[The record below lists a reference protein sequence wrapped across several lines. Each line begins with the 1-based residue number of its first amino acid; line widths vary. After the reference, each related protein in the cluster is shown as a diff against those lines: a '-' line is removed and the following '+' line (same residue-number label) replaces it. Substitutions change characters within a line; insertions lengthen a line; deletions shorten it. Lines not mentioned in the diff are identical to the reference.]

1 MSEAAAL
8 RTEGRLIG
16 WKRIAAYLGC
26 SERTARRWEAEE
38 ALPVHRQ
45 MHEAKSTVFALPEEL
60 DGWIA
65 SRAPGGGEKAETVT
79 ASGWQRPAAPAL
91 AVFAV
96 ALALAFFVLRTPGAP
111 VKEAPLTE
119 DRIALDLYER
129 GVALWRQRGAEPN
142 ARAVRML
149 TEVVERDP
157 QFAEGWS
164 ALASAW
170 ATYPTYS
177 TDVSPSEGMDRAMM
191 AAERALSLDPT
202 LAEPRTLMVN
212 IAQRQ
217 GDWIRSEE
225 IFREALE
232 ADPENATILIWF
244 AGHYRE
250 LGMFK
255 EAFRLS
261 EEARRLDPNA
271 PPVLTEIAMNTLQ
284 AGDIEE
290 GERLIDYILEDLGLE
305 TPIAWMGKFFAL
317 IERGDWEAAKAWVAR
332 TPFPNSEE
340 AMMVFVDAERVGT
353 EEASAQAVP
362 VMREAYDE
370 GMPAW
375 IAYFMLDR
383 LGEWEAALDVA
394 EAETDGG
401 VFETS
406 VIFFDPFRPDARQ
419 TERFADII
427 ESQGFIRYWREA
439 GPPTFCKAEAE
450 TPVCQRIGG

>member
-45 MHEAKSTVFALPEEL
+45 MHEAKSTVFALPDEL
-60 DGWIA
+60 DEWVA
-65 SRAPGGGEKAETVT
+65 SRAPGGSVKTEAPATL
-79 ASGWQRPAAPAL
+79 GWQRPAGAAM
-91 AVFAV
+91 AVFVA

-111 VKEAPLTE
+111 AEEAPLTE

-129 GVALWRQRGAEPN
+129 GLALWRQRGAEPS
-142 ARAVRML
+142 ARAVLML
-149 TEVVERDP
+149 TEAVERDP
-157 QFAEGWS
+157 QFAEGWA

-177 TDVSPSEGMDRAMM
+177 TDVSPGEGMDRAIM
-191 AAERALSLDPT
+191 AAERALALDPT

-217 GDWIRSEE
+217 GDWRRSEE

-250 LGMFK
+250 LGMF
-255 EAFRLS
+255 EESFRLS
-261 EEARRLDPNA
+261 EEARQLDPNA

-284 AGDIEE
+284 IGDIDE
-290 GERLIDYILEDLGLE
+290 GERLIDYILEDMGLE

-317 IERGDWEAAKAWVAR
+317 IERGDWEAATGWVAR
-332 TPFPNSEE
+332 TPFSNSKK
-340 AMMVFVDAERVGT
+340 AMLTFVDAQRVGT
-353 EEASAQAVP
+353 EKASMQAVP
-362 VMREAYDE
+362 VIRAAYDE

-375 IAYFMLDR
+375 IAYFLLDR
-383 LGEWEAALDVA
+383 MGEWEAALDVA

-406 VIFFDPFRPDARQ
+406 VVFFDPFRPDARRS
-419 TERFADII
+419 ERFADIV
-427 ESQGFIRYWREA
+427 ERQGFVSYWQEA
-439 GPPTFCKAEAE
+439 GPPTFCAAEPE
-450 TPVCQRIGG
+450 TPVCQRIGN